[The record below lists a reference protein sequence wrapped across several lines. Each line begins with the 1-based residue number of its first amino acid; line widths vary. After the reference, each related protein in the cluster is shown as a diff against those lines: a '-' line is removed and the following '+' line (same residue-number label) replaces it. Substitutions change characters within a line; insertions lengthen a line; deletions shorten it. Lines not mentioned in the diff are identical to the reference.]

1 MAETNSNTTSNTTL
15 KRLRNR
21 YRLVIINDDTFE
33 EVIKF
38 RLSRLSVYMALSTIF
53 VLMIGLTVALLVL
66 TPLKYYIPGTS
77 SNSDSRRELQALKIR
92 TDSMEQAL
100 KYKDDYLNGLK
111 KALGADAVTKDT
123 TTLKVPKTDISND

>member
-1 MAETNSNTTSNTTL
+1 MAESNTNTL
-15 KRLRNR
+15 KRLRSR
-21 YRLVIINDDTFE
+21 YRLVIINDNTFE

-77 SNSDSRRELQALKIR
+77 SNGDSRRELQTLKIR
-92 TDSMEQAL
+92 TDSIEQAL
-100 KYKDDYLNGLK
+100 KYKDNYLNSLK
-111 KALGADAVTKDT
+111 KTLGADAKINDT

>member
-1 MAETNSNTTSNTTL
+1 MLETNSNTTL

-21 YRLVIINDDTFE
+21 YRMVIMNDDTFE

-38 RLSRLSVYMALSTIF
+38 RLSRLSVYMVLSTVF

-66 TPLKYYIPGTS
+66 TPLKYYIPGAS

-100 KYKDDYLNGLK
+100 KYKDAYLNSIK
-111 KALGADAVTKDT
+111 KALGADEMARDT
-123 TTLKVPKTDISND
+123 IHIDVPKTGVSND

>member
-1 MAETNSNTTSNTTL
+1 MAESNTNTTL

-21 YRLVIINDDTFE
+21 YRLVIMNDDTFE

-53 VLMIGLTVALLVL
+53 LLMVGLTVALLVL
-66 TPLKYYIPGTS
+66 TPLKYYIPGS
-77 SNSDSRRELQALKIR
+77 SANRETRRELQTLKMR

-100 KYKDDYLNGLK
+100 KYKDDYLDGLK
-111 KALGADAVTKDT
+111 KALGADDR
-123 TTLKVPKTDISND
+123 

>member
-1 MAETNSNTTSNTTL
+1 MPETNTNSTL
-15 KRLRNR
+15 QRLRNR

-33 EVIKF
+33 EVVKF

-77 SNSDSRRELQALKIR
+77 SNSDSRRELQTLKIR
-92 TDSMEQAL
+92 TDSLEQAL
-100 KYKDDYLNGLK
+100 KYKDNYLEGLK
-111 KALGADAVTKDT
+111 KALGADVITKDT

>member
-1 MAETNSNTTSNTTL
+1 MPETNTNTTL

-38 RLSRLSVYMALSTIF
+38 RLSRLSVYVALSTIF

-66 TPLKYYIPGTS
+66 TPLKYYIPGSS
-77 SNSDSRRELQALKIR
+77 SNSDSRRELQTLKMR

-100 KYKDDYLNGLK
+100 QYKDVYLNSIK
-111 KALGADAVTKDT
+111 KALGADAITKDT
-123 TTLKVPKTDISND
+123 ATLKVPKTDISHD

>member
-1 MAETNSNTTSNTTL
+1 MAESNTNPTL
-15 KRLRNR
+15 KRVRNR

-38 RLSRLSVYMALSTIF
+38 RLSRLSVYVALSTIF

-77 SNSDSRRELQALKIR
+77 SNSDSRRELQTLKIR
-92 TDSMEQAL
+92 TDSIEQAL
-100 KYKDDYLNGLK
+100 KYKDNYLNSVK
-111 KALGADAVTKDT
+111 KALGADAELKDT
-123 TTLKVPKTDISND
+123 TTIKIPKADISND